1 MSLNNMEE
9 VETSLLDV
17 QYREMQI
24 LEEEKDANMEQKLNT
39 STCNVYN

>member
-9 VETSLLDV
+9 VETSSSDV

-24 LEEEKDANMEQKLNT
+24 LEEEKDANMEQKFNT
-39 STCNVYN
+39 STCSVYN

>member
-9 VETSLLDV
+9 VEATLSDV

-24 LEEEKDANMEQKLNT
+24 LEEEKDANMEQKFNT
-39 STCNVYN
+39 STCSVYN

>member
-9 VETSLLDV
+9 VETSLSDV

-39 STCNVYN
+39 STCSVYN

>member
-9 VETSLLDV
+9 VETSLSDV

-24 LEEEKDANMEQKLNT
+24 LEEEKDANMEQKFNT
-39 STCNVYN
+39 STCSVNN

>member
-1 MSLNNMEE
+1 MEE
-9 VETSLLDV
+9 VEASLLDV

-39 STCNVYN
+39 STLQRI

>member
-9 VETSLLDV
+9 VETSLSDV

-24 LEEEKDANMEQKLNT
+24 LEEEKDANMEQKFNT
-39 STCNVYN
+39 STCSVYN